1 MHQPPRILPRRLT
14 PTLSQWRL
22 SPSHPSSQHLANL
35 LTETPRILRSKN
47 LLRLRLAMRHPLGR

>member
-14 PTLSQWRL
+14 PPLSLWHL
-22 SPSHPSSQHLANL
+22 SASHPSSPRPSNL

-47 LLRLRLAMRHPLGR
+47 LLRLRLAMLHPLGL